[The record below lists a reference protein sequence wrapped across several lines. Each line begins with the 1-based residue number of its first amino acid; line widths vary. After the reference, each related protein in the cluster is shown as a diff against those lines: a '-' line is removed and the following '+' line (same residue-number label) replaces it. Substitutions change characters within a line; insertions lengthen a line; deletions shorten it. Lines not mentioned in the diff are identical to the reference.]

1 LAAAVALLVA
11 ALGYVQYGSDAIFS
25 SAGTRHSLPAQIP
38 AAAGLRVYRQI
49 DRIAPAPYVHM
60 MIARAEF
67 DRGDV
72 AAAQNEAFRLPPSS
86 ARADLLGRIARA
98 RGDHALAQR
107 YFIAAD
113 DVFAIGD
120 EVDDL
125 AKRDPARAYRVQD
138 LFVQRLQRT
147 ATHPDALAEAYW
159 RLGVLAS
166 KTARPALAMQH
177 YLQAVS
183 LSPLSAKYLIAAGF
197 QSYDLHEYAPAR
209 TYFVRAVAVDPASAD
224 AYAGAGMAEFK
235 LGNRAAA
242 QRYAERSRSYDPHSH
257 PLATLDNL
265 LK

>member
-1 LAAAVALLVA
+1 MLVA
-11 ALGYVQYGSDAIFS
+11 ALGYVQYGSDAVFS
-25 SAGTRHSLPAQIP
+25 SAGTRYSLPAHIP
-38 AAAGLRVYRQI
+38 RAAGLDVYEHIERT
-49 DRIAPAPYVHM
+49 APAPYVHM
-60 MIARAEF
+60 MIARAQF
-67 DRGDV
+67 DRGDL
-72 AAAQNEAFRLPPSS
+72 AAAQSEALALPPSP

-98 RGDHALAQR
+98 RGDHALAQH

-125 AKRDPARAYRVQD
+125 AKRDLRQAYRVQD

-159 RLGVLAS
+159 RLGVLAA
-166 KTARPALAMQH
+166 KTARPGLAMQQ
-177 YLQAVS
+177 YLRAVA

-197 QSYDLHEYAPAR
+197 QSYDLHAYAQAR
-209 TYFVRAVAVDPASAD
+209 SYFVRAIAVDPGSAD

-235 LGNRAAA
+235 LGDRAAA
-242 QRYAERSRSYDPHSH
+242 ERYAARSRRYDPHSS
-257 PLATLDNL
+257 PLATLDAL